1 MPVHMQDALE
11 SAIREAKAAFGDDA
25 ILLERLVSQ
34 PRHVEV
40 QIVADNYGNCVHI
53 FERDCS
59 VQRRHQKVLEEA
71 PAPGFDTSRR
81 EYGQPLAVSVPFSL
95 TNIFKVP

>member
-1 MPVHMQDALE
+1 MKTPLRVQDALE
-11 SAIREAKAAFGDDA
+11 SAIREAKAAFGDSA
-25 ILLERLVSQ
+25 ILLERLVAQ

-40 QIVADNYGNCVHI
+40 QILADNHGNCVHI

-71 PAPGFDTSRR
+71 PAPGFNSSRR
-81 EYGQPLAVSVPFSL
+81 AYGPYCAIAAQHWLLLV
-95 TNIFKVP
+95 